1 MHPQHPM
8 PGFQHPHTQHPQH
21 PQHPQQPQ
29 QPPQQGPGGGS
40 LLHNLLGSGGGGGG
54 GGGGPSPVAA
64 ADNIFDQGSSSDE
77 DGSDDSGFDPT
88 PQPYTPQPP
97 SPDVQATGAEAE
109 PAAAT
114 DDVGNGQASVAAAAS
129 SAASSDIGAVTGI
142 AGVSGVALA
151 APESV
156 PITRFTGGAYSIY
169 LGERIAV
176 NAQFIC
182 YALKEGKARVI
193 GRREGS
199 RLVLKGHTQ
208 DIVDMAFY
216 SATDSLLATCG
227 ADGQVRGRGRG
238 CGCGHGRGVKRG
250 AVGGDMD
257 MGAGVKACVKR
268 RK

>member
-1 MHPQHPM
+1 M
-8 PGFQHPHTQHPQH
+8 
-21 PQHPQQPQ
+21 PQHPQQQ
-29 QPPQQGPGGGS
+29 PQQGPGGGS

-64 ADNIFDQGSSSDE
+64 GDNIFDQGSSSDE
-77 DGSDDSGFDPT
+77 DGSDSGFDPT
-88 PQPYTPQPP
+88 PQPYNPQPP

-114 DDVGNGQASVAAAAS
+114 EDGGNGQASVAAAVS
-129 SAASSDIGAVTGI
+129 SAASDIGAVTGI

-216 SATDSLLATCG
+216 SATESLLATCG
-227 ADGQVRGRGRG
+227 ADGQVRGYE
-238 CGCGHGRGVKRG
+238 GV
-250 AVGGDMD
+250 
-257 MGAGVKACVKR
+257 CV
-268 RK
+268 